1 MWDTVLLRIVSWSVR
16 MCAPQERKV
25 PSMQA
30 TVTQKLDPWD
40 QIREYLEP
48 NVGRQNFSTWLEP
61 ARFSHIEEDVL
72 FVRVPNRT
80 FRDFYSQNFATL
92 FQQALKKLPLG
103 IERIEFVE
111 VSSAAKKSSAS
122 SQAAF
127 DFDSPIA
134 QLNPRYTFDTFV
146 VGPSNQ
152 FAHAAS
158 DAVARNP
165 SKAYNPLFLYGG
177 VGMGKTHLLQAIGH
191 VLGAQRRLRMFYVS
205 ANQFVHDMINS
216 IRYDRMVSFHDR
228 YRNLDVLLVDDIQ
241 FVSSKERT
249 QEEFFHTFNAL
260 YESQKQIVITSD
272 RPPKEIQNLEE
283 RLRSRFEWGLMA
295 DLQPPDLETKVAILI
310 RKADLQGV
318 ALPDD
323 VAMMVAS
330 KMPGG
335 NVRELEGALTRLLA
349 YSSLT
354 GAEITTGM
362 AQQVLKGTL
371 RSQERRVN
379 IEAIQQ
385 VVAEE
390 FRLRVA
396 DLKARNNSRNVVH
409 PRQVAMYLA
418 RELAGASLP
427 EIGRAFGGKHH
438 TTVLH
443 SVDKIRTSKSSD
455 KDLNRLI
462 HKLSDSLR

>member
-1 MWDTVLLRIVSWSVR
+1 
-16 MCAPQERKV
+16 
-25 PSMQA
+25 MQA
-30 TVTQKLDPWD
+30 TAIQKLNPWE
-40 QIREYLEP
+40 QIREHLESSISS
-48 NVGRQNFSTWLEP
+48 QNYSTWLEP
-61 ARFSHIEEDVL
+61 ARFSHVEEDIL
-72 FVRVPNRT
+72 FVRVPNKT
-80 FRDFYSQNFATL
+80 FRDFYSQNFTLL
-92 FQQALKKLPLG
+92 FQQALQQLPIG
-103 IERIEFVE
+103 IERIEFLE
-111 VSSAAKKSSAS
+111 TPTAPAAKKPSA

-134 QLNPRYTFDTFV
+134 QLSPRYTFANFV

-191 VLGAQRRLRMFYVS
+191 AIGAERRLRLFYVS

-249 QEEFFHTFNAL
+249 QEEFFHMFNAL
-260 YESQKQIVITSD
+260 YEAQKQIVITSD
-272 RPPKEIQNLEE
+272 RPPKEIANLEE

-318 ALPDD
+318 ALADD
-323 VAMMVAS
+323 VALMIAS
-330 KMPGG
+330 KMHG

-371 RSQERRVN
+371 RSQERKVN

-385 VVAEE
+385 VVADE
-390 FRLRVA
+390 FRLRIA
-396 DLKARNNSRNVVH
+396 DLKARNNSRKVVY
-409 PRQVAMYLA
+409 PRQVAMFLA

-443 SVDKIRTSKSSD
+443 SVGKIKESRKLD
-455 KDLNRLI
+455 KDLNKLI
-462 HKLSDSLR
+462 NRLSDSLH

>member
-1 MWDTVLLRIVSWSVR
+1 
-16 MCAPQERKV
+16 
-25 PSMQA
+25 MQA
-30 TVTQKLDPWD
+30 TAIQKLNAWD
-40 QIREYLEP
+40 QIREFLEP
-48 NVGRQNFSTWLEP
+48 SISPQNYSTWLEP
-61 ARFSHIEEDVL
+61 ASFSHLEEDVL
-72 FVRVPNRT
+72 YVRVPNKT
-80 FRDFYSQNFATL
+80 FRDFYQQTFSTL
-92 FQQALKKLPLG
+92 FQQALKLLPLG
-103 IERIEFVE
+103 IERIEFLE
-111 VSSAAKKSSAS
+111 TPALPTLKKPVSSQGK
-122 SQAAF
+122 F
-127 DFDSPIA
+127 DFDSPLA
-134 QLNPRYTFDTFV
+134 QLNPRYTFANFV
-146 VGPSNQ
+146 TGPSNQ

-158 DAVARNP
+158 DAVARAP

-191 VLGAQRRLRMFYVS
+191 AVGAERRLRMVYVT

-228 YRNLDVLLVDDIQ
+228 YRNLDLLLVDDIQ

-272 RPPKEIQNLEE
+272 RPPKDIANLEE

-310 RKADLQGV
+310 RKAEMKGV
-318 ALPDD
+318 KLSDD
-323 VAMMVAS
+323 VAMLIAM
-330 KMPGG
+330 KLHG
-335 NVRELEGALTRLLA
+335 NIRELEGALTRLIA

-354 GAEITTGM
+354 GTEITTAV

-371 RSQERRVN
+371 RSQERTVN
-379 IEAIQQ
+379 IEVIQQ
-385 VVAEE
+385 AVADE
-390 FRLRVA
+390 FHLRLS
-396 DLKARNNSRNVVH
+396 DLKARNNSRKVVH
-409 PRQVAMYLA
+409 PRQIAMYLA

-443 SVDKIRTSKSSD
+443 SVDKIQQSRGLD
-455 KDLNRLI
+455 KDLNRLLNR
-462 HKLSDSLR
+462 LSDSLH

>member
-1 MWDTVLLRIVSWSVR
+1 MN
-16 MCAPQERKV
+16 
-25 PSMQA
+25 
-30 TVTQKLDPWD
+30 PWEKILD
-40 QIREYLEP
+40 QIKTSVSP
-48 NVGRQNFSTWLEP
+48 QNYSTWLEP
-61 ARFSHIEEDVL
+61 ARFSHVEEDL
-72 FVRVPNRT
+72 LLVRVPNKT
-80 FRDFYSQNFATL
+80 FRDFYCQNFTTQ
-92 FQQALKKLPLG
+92 FQEALKTLPLG
-103 IERIEFVE
+103 IERIEFLPTP
-111 VSSAAKKSSAS
+111 SAAKKNGGT
-122 SQAAF
+122 QVEF

-134 QLNPRYTFDTFV
+134 QLNPRYTFETFI

-152 FAHAAS
+152 FAHAAA

-177 VGMGKTHLLQAIGH
+177 VGMGKTHLLQAIGRTI
-191 VLGAQRRLRMFYVS
+191 GSQRQLRLSYVA

-260 YESQKQIVITSD
+260 YEAQKQIVITSD

-295 DLQPPDLETKVAILI
+295 DIQEPDLETKVAILI

-318 ALPDD
+318 ALSED
-323 VAMMVAS
+323 VALLIAS
-330 KMPGG
+330 KMRG

-354 GAEITTGM
+354 GAEISTGM

-371 RSQERRVN
+371 RSQERKVN

-385 VVAEE
+385 VVADE
-390 FRLRVA
+390 FRVRVA
-396 DLKARNNSRNVVH
+396 DLKARNNSRKVVY
-409 PRQVAMYLA
+409 PRQIAMFLSRDLA
-418 RELAGASLP
+418 AASLP

-443 SVDKIRTSKSSD
+443 SVEKVQRSKGSD
-455 KDLNRLI
+455 KDLNRLLNR
-462 HKLSDSLR
+462 LSDLLH

>member
-1 MWDTVLLRIVSWSVR
+1 MNPWEQILEHMKGSVSPKSY
-16 MCAPQERKV
+16 A
-25 PSMQA
+25 
-30 TVTQKLDPWD
+30 
-40 QIREYLEP
+40 
-48 NVGRQNFSTWLEP
+48 TWLEP
-61 ARFSHIEEDVL
+61 ARFSHIEEDL
-72 FVRVPNRT
+72 LLVRVPNKT
-80 FRDFYSQNFATL
+80 FRDFYAQNFAAH
-92 FQQALKKLPLG
+92 FQEALKKLPLG
-103 IERIEFVE
+103 IERIEFLE
-111 VSSAAKKSSAS
+111 APPPSKKAAG
-122 SQAAF
+122 SQATF
-127 DFDSPIA
+127 DFDSPVA
-134 QLNPRYTFDTFV
+134 QLNPRYTFETFV

-152 FAHAAS
+152 FAHAAA

-191 VLGAQRRLRMFYVS
+191 AIGAERRLRLCYVA

-260 YESQKQIVITSD
+260 YESQRQIVITSD
-272 RPPKEIQNLEE
+272 RPPKEIENLEE

-310 RKADLQGV
+310 RKADLQGIALPEDV
-318 ALPDD
+318 ALLI
-323 VAMMVAS
+323 AS

-362 AQQVLKGTL
+362 VLQVLKGTL
-371 RSQERRVN
+371 RSQERKIN
-379 IEAIQQ
+379 IEAIQK

-390 FRLRVA
+390 FRLRQA
-396 DLKARNNSRNVVH
+396 DLKARDNSRKVVY

-443 SVDKIRTSKSSD
+443 SIEKIQLSRKSD
-455 KDLNRLI
+455 KDLNRLLNR
-462 HKLSDSLR
+462 LSDLLH